1 MKPTSCS
8 NRARRASRSATRT
21 SNCFSSPRMAW
32 RGAANSVISEATRP
46 QLEHVIGVQGIN
58 DRVILRVSTFQIAA
72 DRGTGRNPGATR
84 FSSQTITARVTRLLV
99 SGDFGRHALQNA
111 CPASSLPRLT
121 PINHEADGGPCQKRP
136 CVVPDVTATRWRWM
150 ARCALVSAHDLLRTG
165 TWISLSRCRERSL
178 RTTT

>member
-1 MKPTSCS
+1 
-8 NRARRASRSATRT
+8 
-21 SNCFSSPRMAW
+21 MAW
-32 RGAANSVISEATRP
+32 WGAANSVISEATRP

-58 DRVILRVSTFQIAA
+58 DRVILRVSTLQIAA

-121 PINHEADGGPCQKRP
+121 PINHEADGGPVRSGRASFLMSPRP
-136 CVVPDVTATRWRWM
+136 AGAGWRD
-150 ARCALVSAHDLLRTG
+150 AH
-165 TWISLSRCRERSL
+165 SSQP
-178 RTTT
+178 TTC